1 MQSIKMLDWPTDYKE
16 IYFMSPT
23 LEVTETM
30 LKSEIEKRME
40 KDKSKWGSKDDKT
53 KSNLKRPVIV
63 EMINLKWFYEGGDE
77 T

>member
-30 LKSEIEKRME
+30 LISQIEKRILE
-40 KDKSKWGSKDDKT
+40 EKSKWCYKDDKT
-53 KSNLKRPVIV
+53 KSSLKRPVIV
-63 EMINLKWFYEGGDE
+63 EMINLIWFFEGGNE